1 MARQK
6 YYGIIGN
13 GETCALVS
21 KVGNIEWLCL
31 PQFDSQVVY
40 SKIVSSMGHSL
51 DIDIN
56 DNGRELDALKSSQ
69 EYVEGTAVLKTR
81 LQFSGLSA
89 QLTDFMPWP
98 EPEAMESE
106 KRIIFRILSLQNTSG
121 KSKKFT
127 VKVRINRGGNR
138 KEIRENKIFRHDSC
152 VYAITFLKKS
162 LEIKLRP
169 KELAEVPIILVY
181 GVSEDEV
188 RKTLSK
194 LKLLDAQLQL
204 QKCIGLWKNWI
215 DKSRTLETL
224 NADYT
229 KAYKQSL
236 VAMKLLTFEKNGAI
250 IAAGTSSLPAS
261 IVGTHSWD
269 YRFMWVRD
277 AYYACRAFLASN
289 HFYAVKRQLS
299 FLFSVQEKD
308 GHWASPFYTIDGR
321 MPGDEVDID
330 RGEAVLRL
338 NNGAKDQLQLDSEGS
353 VIYMAYMY
361 FLYSKDIEFLQKH
374 MGNIETAA
382 NWI

>member
-1 MARQK
+1 
-6 YYGIIGN
+6 
-13 GETCALVS
+13 
-21 KVGNIEWLCL
+21 
-31 PQFDSQVVY
+31 
-40 SKIVSSMGHSL
+40 
-51 DIDIN
+51 
-56 DNGRELDALKSSQ
+56 
-69 EYVEGTAVLKTR
+69 
-81 LQFSGLSA
+81 
-89 QLTDFMPWP
+89 MPWP
-98 EPEAMESE
+98 EPEEMESE
-106 KRIIFRILSLQNTSG
+106 KRIIFRILSLQNTSR

-138 KEIRENKIFRHDSC
+138 KEVRENKIFRHDSC

-181 GVSEDEV
+181 GASEDEV

-289 HFYAVKRQLS
+289 HFYAVKIVIIAPLS
-299 FLFSVQEKD
+299 SFTHNIKTFMILE
-308 GHWASPFYTIDGR
+308 
-321 MPGDEVDID
+321 EVFFKVWEWKNKH
-330 RGEAVLRL
+330 RG
-338 NNGAKDQLQLDSEGS
+338 GAIFGQCYIKLTSRNS
-353 VIYMAYMY
+353 FF
-361 FLYSKDIEFLQKH
+361 FLYIKKKNGRLH
-374 MGNIETAA
+374 
-382 NWI
+382 